1 MKYKELFIIVMA
13 LFQAVS
19 LHAQTTKDI
28 TITNKEPFSDQL
40 AFNADDKDM
49 QLTVKL
55 LFDEKD
61 NTLTLTLTS
70 PKSLF
75 VFWADLRFK
84 DVFSCQRWLE
94 PKKLPY
100 VISSNTADQFHLAKS
115 YYRTFPCC
123 RHKYVFT
130 KWIEFEGLKP
140 VINDL
145 KLVNDSIVQTFTLE
159 DKSAKFFTIRLRH
172 VLVMDEVDHKGTGRS
187 YEITYG
193 KDFNQKYRITIQHD
207 PCSGLEDDVAEA
219 EGSLDAVRNSFAW
232 FQKRYANGKVTDEIS
247 MNDFQELKQTLI
259 EHFPKKT
266 ITSPCPAVQQARDQ
280 YNAVVDSI
288 PLVNVKLDTVVS
300 AKESRD
306 HTLITKNILS
316 SARLLDNAVARWL
329 VSKDEIER
337 ADLLEECRSIISDTY
352 TLIKE
357 NRPQTAEEQQAM
369 EIFRKAEHYFKKVC
383 R

>member
-13 LFQAVS
+13 IFQAFI
-19 LHAQTTKDI
+19 LNAQTTKDI
-28 TITNKEPFSDQL
+28 TLSSKEPFSDQL
-40 AFNADDKDM
+40 AFNADEKDM

-55 LFDEKD
+55 LFDEDD

-84 DVFSCQRWLE
+84 DVFSCQRRLE
-94 PKKLPY
+94 PQKLPY
-100 VISSNTADQFHLAKS
+100 VISSNTADQFQLTRS
-115 YYRTFPCC
+115 YYKTLPSC

-140 VINDL
+140 VTSDL

-159 DKSAKFFTIRLRH
+159 DKSAKYYTIRLRH
-172 VLVMDEVDHKGTGRS
+172 VLVMDEVDHKGASRS
-187 YEITYG
+187 YEIVNG
-193 KDFNQKYRITIQHD
+193 KDFNQKYRITIKHD
-207 PCSGLEDDVAEA
+207 PCLGLEDDVTEA
-219 EGSLDAVRNSFAW
+219 EGSLDAVRNSFTW
-232 FQKRYANGKVTDEIS
+232 FQKRYANGKVADEIG

-259 EHFPKKT
+259 QLFPKKT
-266 ITSPCPAVQQARDQ
+266 TISPCPAVQQSRDQ
-280 YNAVVDSI
+280 YNAIVDSI
-288 PLVNVKLDTVVS
+288 PLVNVKLDTVVP
-300 AKESRD
+300 ANESMD

-329 VSKDEIER
+329 ASKDEMER
-337 ADLLEECRSIISDTY
+337 ADLVEECRGIINDTN
-352 TLIKE
+352 TLIKA
-357 NRPQTAEEQQAM
+357 NRPQTAEEQQAI
-369 EIFRKAEHYFKKVC
+369 ELFRKAEQYFKKVC